1 MNSRS
6 ESLGWMGKWGL
17 GQGRFARPL
26 PIYLVTRALQSRLPL
41 VNPDMVHSSQ
51 EVLVSVYQ
59 GSSKSGTL
67 QRLLR
72 AARPKADV
80 ARAP

>member
-1 MNSRS
+1 MGARAGALCSS
-6 ESLGWMGKWGL
+6 TAHLLGDKGAAKPASTL
-17 GQGRFARPL
+17 
-26 PIYLVTRALQSRLPL
+26 L
-41 VNPDMVHSSQ
+41 VNPDMVHSPQ
-51 EVLVSVYQ
+51 EPLVSVYQ